1 MYLGAL
7 HLEQYRHATFSPDD
21 YYLEGLRR
29 DPSDIRLNNGYGLLQ
44 YRRGN
49 FEEAIKLFKTA
60 IEKQTWKNPN
70 PYYGECYFNLGLS
83 LVMTGKLDEAYD
95 AFYKATWSY
104 ETQSSGFYWLA
115 ALSCRRGNYKDA
127 LKFIDES
134 MIRNWHNMKART
146 LKAVILRTLGQDS
159 NAFLEESKRIDPLD
173 MGIRY
178 EISIVSSD
186 SDNWKRTMRYVLL
199 RFLHDRRMVFLW
211 PGKCKIPV
219 WTKSGEDLF
228 CTRMYLRCA
237 WITCTG

>member
-1 MYLGAL
+1 
-7 HLEQYRHATFSPDD
+7 
-21 YYLEGLRR
+21 
-29 DPSDIRLNNGYGLLQ
+29 
-44 YRRGN
+44 
-49 FEEAIKLFKTA
+49 
-60 IEKQTWKNPN
+60 
-70 PYYGECYFNLGLS
+70 
-83 LVMTGKLDEAYD
+83 MTGKLDEAYD

-173 MGIRY
+173 MGIRL

-186 SDNWKRTMRYVLL
+186 SDNWKRTMREPLTITWSWLL
-199 RFLHDRRMVFLW
+199 ITQKQDSTKMLYIFSA
-211 PGKCKIPV
+211 PAIPN
-219 WTKSGEDLF
+219 L
-228 CTRMYLRCA
+228 L
-237 WITCTG
+237 